1 MIAADTLGPVGIPDC
16 IFDAVGRR
24 GRVGIFG
31 APSSGRVRLIVAPVP
46 GFHPLA
52 YHASATASRGL
63 SHPSPPMDL
72 SPQNFPNACL
82 HTAWT
87 SAGHSPHFRFIY
99 QPCLSRIRPIIRPA
113 MSCRSGMWN
122 PLRFRSAAC
131 FSDAMPEDTRR
142 KYSSRSCLPC
152 P

>member
-1 MIAADTLGPVGIPDC
+1 MSAAETFGLVGIPDC
-16 IFDAVGRR
+16 IFDAAGRR

-52 YHASATASRGL
+52 YHASATPSSGW
-63 SHPSPPMDL
+63 SHPSPHMDL
-72 SPQNFPNACL
+72 SPQNFPNAWR

-87 SAGHSPHFRFIY
+87 FAGHSSHFRLIY

-131 FSDAMPEDTRR
+131 FSDAMPELMRR